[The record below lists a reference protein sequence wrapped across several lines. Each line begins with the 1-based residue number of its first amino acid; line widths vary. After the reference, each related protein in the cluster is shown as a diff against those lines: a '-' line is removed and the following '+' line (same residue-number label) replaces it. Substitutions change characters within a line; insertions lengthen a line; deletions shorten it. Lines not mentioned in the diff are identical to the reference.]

1 MSGPKRDADQ
11 ACGGSRAP
19 EKGSRAAEALKA
31 SDLAAPGASSGPVQ
45 FDEEG
50 LPIVVVPIE
59 EAIDLHSFRPRDVL
73 GVVDAYLDAALE
85 RGFREVRLIHGRGKG
100 VQRANIQRSLAQDP
114 RVERYADAPQY
125 RGGWG
130 ATLVALRLP
139 EADTDEPVD
148 PPARD

>member
-1 MSGPKRDADQ
+1 MSRPKRDANQ
-11 ACGGSRAP
+11 AG
-19 EKGSRAAEALKA
+19 EALEA
-31 SDLAAPGASSGPVQ
+31 RDFVALGSSSEPVQ
-45 FDEEG
+45 FDEDG
-50 LPIVVVPIE
+50 IPIVVVPIE

-100 VQRANIQRSLAQDP
+100 VQRANIQRSLAKDP

-130 ATLVALRLP
+130 ATLVSLQSP
-139 EADTDEPVD
+139 VADSDELHD
-148 PPARD
+148 PPDEG